1 MEGQAG
7 RAQFSEPLN
16 AGEGIREDSEV
27 RGDRPCN
34 FFFVLFCL
42 LSPSPALV
50 CFI

>member
-27 RGDRPCN
+27 RGDRLCN
-34 FFFVLFCL
+34 FVLFCL
-42 LSPSPALV
+42 LPPFPALV